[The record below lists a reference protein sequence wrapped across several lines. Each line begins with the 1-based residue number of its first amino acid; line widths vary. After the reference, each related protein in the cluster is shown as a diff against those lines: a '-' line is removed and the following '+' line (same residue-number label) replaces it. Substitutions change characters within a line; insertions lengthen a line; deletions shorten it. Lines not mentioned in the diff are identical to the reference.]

1 VNESSID
8 SPERD
13 VTVVAFHGDLDI
25 LTASAVSAELAEVD
39 PASDVVVDLGRTT
52 FVDSVTLSCFIVAS
66 RRHRAHGA
74 RFVLADAQ
82 GAVRRVLAITGLD
95 HAMEY
100 ADSVPEARHQLT
112 LPDRSVPTDP
122 SVPSDTRPDSEDDR

>member
-1 VNESSID
+1 VNESHID
-8 SPERD
+8 SRERD

-25 LTASAVSAELAEVD
+25 VTASAVSAELAEVD
-39 PASDVVVDLGRTT
+39 PTSDVVVDLGRTT

-66 RRHRAHGA
+66 RRHHRHGA

-100 ADSVPEARHQLT
+100 ADSVPEARHQMT
-112 LPDRSVPTDP
+112 TPDQSAPTD
-122 SVPSDTRPDSEDDR
+122 DRPDSEDDR

>member
-1 VNESSID
+1 MIESPTD
-8 SPERD
+8 SPRRD
-13 VTVVAFHGDLDI
+13 VTVVAFQGELDI
-25 LTASAVSAELAEVD
+25 LTAPAVTAELAEVD
-39 PASDVVVDLGRTT
+39 PATDLVVDLSRAS

-66 RRHRAHGA
+66 RRHGHHGA

-100 ADSVPEARHQLT
+100 ADSVAEARDRLT
-112 LPDRSVPTDP
+112 APLPI
-122 SVPSDTRPDSEDDR
+122 DSEPHRDPTPADE

>member
-13 VTVVAFHGDLDI
+13 VTVVAFRGELDI

-39 PASDVVVDLGRTT
+39 PATHVVVDLGRTT

-74 RFVLADAQ
+74 RFVLADAR

-95 HAMEY
+95 HAMDY
-100 ADSVPEARHQLT
+100 ADSVPEARHLLT
-112 LPDRSVPTDP
+112 LPDRPAPIDHPVPTDAGH
-122 SVPSDTRPDSEDDR
+122 DSEDER